1 MRLRIPVLAVLFA
14 LVASIG
20 AIGCSSD
27 DDDDAGE
34 NATDDASSTTT
45 TAPLPN
51 QEPPLS
57 ANGIKIDD
65 DGDLWIASLN
75 GGEILRVDPES
86 GEILTRLVMPVG
98 SGPDDLVFGADG
110 TIYWTGFTSGDVASV
125 NPAHGSVP
133 ELLGNV
139 GPGAN
144 PIALRDDGMLIVGRA
159 VTGSGLYVVDPS
171 GEREPELLGDPGNL
185 NSFDIAPDGTLYAP
199 SSATGEA
206 VALDADTG
214 QVVEAV
220 APIPGIPVALRWHDD
235 QLFVLTIEG
244 TSKVYRVDLADRSV
258 ELFAD
263 TGLAAA
269 DNLAVSDDGEVFV
282 TGFQEPIVAVFDA
295 DGESVR
301 TLDIGTS

>member
-1 MRLRIPVLAVLFA
+1 MRIRTPA
-14 LVASIG
+14 LVLLHAPAAGIS
-20 AIGCSSD
+20 AIGCSSYD
-27 DDDDAGE
+27 D
-34 NATDDASSTTT
+34 NADPETTDDSASTTT

-51 QEPPLS
+51 QQPPLS

-86 GEILTRLVMPVG
+86 GEILTRLVMPVD
-98 SGPDDLVFGADG
+98 SGPDDLVFGDDG
-110 TIYWTGFTSGDVASV
+110 TIYWTGFTSGEVGRV
-125 NPAHGSVP
+125 NPAAGSLP

-139 GPGAN
+139 GAGAN
-144 PIALRDDGMLIVGRA
+144 PIALRDDGVLVVGRA
-159 VTGSGLYVVDPS
+159 VTASGLYTVDTS
-171 GEREPELLGDPGNL
+171 GEGEPQALGDPGNL

-199 SSATGEA
+199 SSATGQA
-206 VALDADTG
+206 VAIDADTG
-214 QVVEAV
+214 EITEAV

-235 QLFVLTIEG
+235 QLYVLTIEG

-263 TGLAAA
+263 TGLVAT
-269 DNLAVSDDGEVFV
+269 DNLAVNDDGEVFV

-295 DGESVR
+295 DGQALR
-301 TLDIGTS
+301 TLDIGGG